1 MGVLTQIF
9 KTMFGLFKKKS
20 EADKLNDKY
29 KKLLKESHQLST
41 SNRQLS
47 DLKIAEANEVLKKIE
62 LLEKK

>member
-1 MGVLTQIF
+1 
-9 KTMFGLFKKKS
+9 MFGLFKKKS

-47 DLKIAEANEVLKKIE
+47 DLKIVEANEVLKKIE